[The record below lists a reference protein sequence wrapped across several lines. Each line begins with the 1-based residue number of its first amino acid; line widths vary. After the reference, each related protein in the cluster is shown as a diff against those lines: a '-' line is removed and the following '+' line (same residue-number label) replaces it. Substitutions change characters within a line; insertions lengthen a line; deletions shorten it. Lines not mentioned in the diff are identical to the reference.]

1 MLGPLW
7 ASLICKTKLQAQWGN
22 IMQKIKQFLYVLK
35 QRLFSKQLCVNL
47 EQKIIIII
55 TCSTAVL
62 VGILAWIIR
71 PNPEINQAAVQLA
84 QLANNIR
91 LFYQT
96 KPGYWGLNTESVIK
110 NNLYAANMF
119 KEGKIYN
126 AFDKPVIVGQD
137 TEGNIVMPG
146 SRNFVITFPKL
157 NKKECTAM
165 AAFKL
170 GEKENLSLLQMIIVN
185 DGQIYR
191 FTWGGENPL
200 PVSKTRAKT
209 FCKKDNVVAWSF
221 E

>member
-7 ASLICKTKLQAQWGN
+7 AYLICKTKSQVQWGN
-22 IMQKIKQFLYVLK
+22 IMEKIKQYLFLFK
-35 QRLFSKQLCVNL
+35 QKILSNPIWGKLG
-47 EQKIIIII
+47 QKIIITTTLI
-55 TCSTAVL
+55 TALL

-84 QLANNIR
+84 QMANNIR

-96 KPGYWGLNTESVIK
+96 KPGYWGLSTDSVIK

-119 KEGKIYN
+119 KEGKLYN

-146 SRNFVITFPKL
+146 SRNFMVTFPEL
-157 NKKECTAM
+157 SKKECTAM

-170 GEKENLSLLQMIIVN
+170 NERETLSLLQMVILTE
-185 DGQIYR
+185 GQR
-191 FTWGGENPL
+191 FDFTWGGANPL
-200 PVSKTRAKT
+200 PVTKTEAAK
-209 FCKKDNVVAWSF
+209 FCGDKNTVAWSF